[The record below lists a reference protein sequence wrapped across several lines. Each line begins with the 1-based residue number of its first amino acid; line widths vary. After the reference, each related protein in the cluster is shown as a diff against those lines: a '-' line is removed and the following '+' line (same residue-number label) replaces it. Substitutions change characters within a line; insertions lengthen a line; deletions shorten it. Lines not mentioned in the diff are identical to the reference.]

1 MIVSSNEG
9 LFFTEMTFYNSSQQF
24 YTTART
30 LFDQVQ
36 IEYPQAAEDVRKARL
51 LIRFNCSEPE
61 AIIMINGRK
70 EPPSVTFGENH
81 IRPEVDVVLTTDT
94 LHNILLGELRL
105 SKALK
110 KKELKV
116 HGPARKVL
124 AVANLFHQC
133 QAIYPRILREQGL
146 LL

>member
-1 MIVSSNEG
+1 MS
-9 LFFTEMTFYNSSQQF
+9 FYKSSQQF
-24 YTTART
+24 YATART

-61 AIIMINGRK
+61 AIIIINGRK
-70 EPPSVTFGENH
+70 EPPLVTFGEDH
-81 IRPEVDVVLTTDT
+81 IRPEIDVVLTTDT
-94 LHNILLGELRL
+94 LHNILLGKLRL
-105 SKALK
+105 SKELRTK
-110 KKELKV
+110 NLKV

-124 AVANLFHQC
+124 SVTSLFHQC

-146 LL
+146 LS